1 MQVCATNA
9 LFCRDLSPAMKIRIF
24 WQKNFS
30 KVLYVDTNIV
40 ETTIYYGFEDISWM
54 WNNQLAFVSGHL
66 NISSNNDVKRDE
78 NIKCAIKGFTADSF

>member
-40 ETTIYYGFEDISWM
+40 ETTIYFGLKTFHG

-66 NISSNNDVKRDE
+66 AISSNSDGKRDE